1 MSLFSN
7 VKFGTK
13 VEDFMQDENVVFDIL
28 ELIFTIFFKRA
39 YSDDENQHILIEDVN
54 EFSIEDKIIVMNLSR
69 ALYLN
74 YKDTMNQGLENV
86 YITIMFVYYSLVL
99 LEIYGDA
106 PTIVEICKFM
116 KMDKESI
123 EWIHKMVNEISFG
136 DDKQL
141 SEIRRFIL
149 FP

>member
-7 VKFGTK
+7 VKFGMK

-39 YSDDENQHILIEDVN
+39 YSDDENQDILIEDVN

-74 YKDTMNQGLENV
+74 YKDYLYYILNV
-86 YITIMFVYYSLVL
+86 
-99 LEIYGDA
+99 
-106 PTIVEICKFM
+106 
-116 KMDKESI
+116 I
-123 EWIHKMVNEISFG
+123 E
-136 DDKQL
+136 
-141 SEIRRFIL
+141 
-149 FP
+149 

>member
-7 VKFGTK
+7 VQFGMK
-13 VEDFMQDENVVFDIL
+13 VEDFMQDENIIFDIL

-39 YSDDENQHILIEDVN
+39 YSDDENQDILIEDVN

-74 YKDTMNQGLENV
+74 YKDTVNQGLENV

-116 KMDKESI
+116 KINEESI

>member
-7 VKFGTK
+7 VKFGMK
-13 VEDFMQDENVVFDIL
+13 VEDFMQDEIVVFDIL

-39 YSDDENQHILIEDVN
+39 YSDDKNQDILIDDVN
-54 EFSIEDKIIVMNLSR
+54 EFSIEDKIIVMNISR

-74 YKDTMNQGLENV
+74 YKDTVNQGLENV

-116 KMDKESI
+116 KMNKESI